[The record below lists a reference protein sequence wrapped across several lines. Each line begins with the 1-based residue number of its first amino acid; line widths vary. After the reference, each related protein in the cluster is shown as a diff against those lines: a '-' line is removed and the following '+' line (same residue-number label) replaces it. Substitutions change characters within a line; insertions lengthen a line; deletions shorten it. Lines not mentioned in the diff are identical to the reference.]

1 MTICVIA
8 VFVLLDHRKRS
19 PVHEGVIYLVLPE
32 SWGRDWSEVDQSAD
46 DGSTS
51 SKQTQAI
58 QPETNA
64 TSQSPSPQLETEGLP
79 NSHDAVA
86 KADVDDLIEDNEYEE
101 SFSVPS
107 SPKLGR
113 CRELLMMDERTHRL
127 RSQSFDDIISSINN
141 EPVSPTLHS
150 TQTLPSPARK
160 TSVLNYHPLAT
171 IGSSSESD
179 LEEELYDMSNLP
191 RGSQED
197 GLEKQPPSEASDL
210 QQSIGV
216 AFTRLKGRFFQKVKR
231 GSSKTSYAS
240 FVAQETEDS
249 SETQSKSQ
257 VTQKL
262 FSMGQKL
269 RNSPSLLRKMGV
281 NLRSKSPQP
290 PPLSDEDVKRR
301 EAKEKSQSKFVH
313 IHA

>member
-32 SWGRDWSEVDQSAD
+32 SWDRDWSEVDQSAD

-86 KADVDDLIEDNEYEE
+86 KADVDDLCEDNEYEE

-113 CRELLMMDERTHRL
+113 HRELLMMDERTHRL

-150 TQTLPSPARK
+150 MQTLPSPARK

-216 AFTRLKGRFFQKVKR
+216 AFTRLKGRLFQKVKR